1 MNVVAKNYDELI
13 HDSKNP
19 GNMYKEGIVEDDSA
33 KGRYLRV
40 RFTAPFRHRFPA
52 FYEITINNNEYVSP
66 ESSRS
71 K

>member
-1 MNVVAKNYDELI
+1 MKLDYKPDELI

-52 FYEITINNNEYVSP
+52 FYEITINNNEYV
-66 ESSRS
+66 EY
-71 K
+71 